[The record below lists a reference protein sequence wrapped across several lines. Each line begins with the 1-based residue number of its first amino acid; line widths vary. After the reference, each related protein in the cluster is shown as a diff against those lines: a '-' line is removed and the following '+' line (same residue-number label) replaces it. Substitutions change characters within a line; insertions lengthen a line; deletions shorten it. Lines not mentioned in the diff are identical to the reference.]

1 MRRMFCK
8 NQRSRAIECL
18 LTESHIHGN
27 MYVWFGGRHG
37 ETSHR
42 NMVWRPV
49 SSLQAINPLAMDA
62 PPSLPVKPELRDSF
76 LLIKESYQV
85 ELDSLHRQYTDTI
98 LEIKQT
104 PDSIQINQ
112 PSNKESK

>member
-1 MRRMFCK
+1 
-8 NQRSRAIECL
+8 
-18 LTESHIHGN
+18 
-27 MYVWFGGRHG
+27 
-37 ETSHR
+37 
-42 NMVWRPV
+42 
-49 SSLQAINPLAMDA
+49 MDA

-76 LLIKESYQV
+76 LLIKERYLM